1 MLKTISCSGDQ
12 SMTDIKPEVMQMEM
26 KHKNF
31 GAVQFNAKMMHVH
44 FSALFNQSYHT
55 DCY

>member
-1 MLKTISCSGDQ
+1 
-12 SMTDIKPEVMQMEM
+12 MTDIKPEVMQMEM

-55 DCY
+55 DCYWVYVVYT